1 MKFRTIID
9 RSCEEEVVIHAKERS
24 RSVERLEEFVA
35 NLDNTLIGYGA
46 SREIVRLSPSE
57 VHCFLTEDGKVYA
70 LTDTQK
76 LRLHQRLYELEEL
89 GESNLI
95 KINQSCIANTEK
107 IDRFEVSF
115 GGALAVVFKNGHRDY
130 VSRRQLKY
138 VKERI
143 GLSQ

>member
-1 MKFRTIID
+1 MFFVME
-9 RSCEEEVVIHAKERS
+9 CESTATMPP
-24 RSVERLEEFVA
+24 L
-35 NLDNTLIGYGA
+35 TLN
-46 SREIVRLSPSE
+46 SS
-57 VHCFLTEDGKVYA
+57 
-70 LTDTQK
+70 TQK